1 MTGEAG
7 PRCLVASD
15 LAPWSPDATV
25 EGRLGAGIRDAVY
38 RVRLAGEPAV
48 VRRSSRAPASID
60 WELDLLEFLA
70 ANRFAV
76 PSVVRTAAG
85 ARHAGGVI
93 VTRWIGGRPPAGDD
107 DWRAVADE
115 LGRLHQLTVGWP
127 PRPGFRSA
135 RELITE
141 WRGGDIDLSRMPGAV
156 LRLVRAAWEDLP
168 GGPYPVVHGDPGPC
182 NVRLVD
188 GRVALLDWDEARVD
202 CPWFDL
208 ADLPVRVLDG
218 AAETPARAAAH
229 AWEAAN
235 GWILEPAYARW
246 RLGLLESF
254 RLTRASVLRPS

>member
-1 MTGEAG
+1 MVT
-7 PRCLVASD
+7 VSD
-15 LAPWSPDATV
+15 LAPWSGNATV
-25 EGRLGAGIRDAVY
+25 EGRLGAGVRDAGY

-48 VRRSSRAPASID
+48 ARRTNRPPASLE
-60 WELDLLEFLA
+60 WELDLLEFLE
-70 ANRFAV
+70 ANKFVV

-93 VTRWIGGRPPAGDD
+93 VTRWIDGRPPVSDD

-115 LGRLHQLTVGWP
+115 LGRLHRRTLGWP
-127 PRPGFRSA
+127 ARPGFRSA
-135 RELITE
+135 RELLTE
-141 WRGGDIDLSRMPGAV
+141 WRGGDVDLSPMPRSV
-156 LRLVRAAWEDLP
+156 LRLIRSAWEELP
-168 GGPYPVVHGDPGPC
+168 DEPYPVVHGDPGPS

-208 ADLPVRVLDG
+208 ADLPVRVLDE
-218 AAETPARAAAH
+218 AVEALARAAAHH

-235 GWILEPAYARW
+235 GWIVEPAYARW

-254 RLTRASVLRPS
+254 RLARASVLRPS

>member
-1 MTGEAG
+1 VTCETG
-7 PRCLVASD
+7 RCCLLASD

-48 VRRSSRAPASID
+48 ARRSKRAPASLE
-60 WELDLLEFLA
+60 WELDLVEFLG
-70 ANRFAV
+70 ANHFVV
-76 PSVVRTAAG
+76 PTVVRTAAG

-93 VTRWIGGRPPAGDD
+93 VTRWIDGRPPAGDD
-107 DWRAVADE
+107 DWRGVAAE
-115 LGRLHQLTVGWP
+115 LGRLHRLTLEWP
-127 PRPGFRSA
+127 ARPGFRSA
-135 RELITE
+135 RELLTE
-141 WRGGDIDLSRMPGAV
+141 WRGGDVDLSRMPRAV
-156 LRLVRAAWEDLP
+156 LRLIRSAWDDLP
-168 GGPYPVVHGDPGPC
+168 EGPYPVIHGDPGPS
-182 NVRLVD
+182 NVKLVD

-208 ADLPVRVLDG
+208 ADLPVRVLDEDVE
-218 AAETPARAAAH
+218 ARARAAAH

-235 GWILEPAYARW
+235 GWIVEPAYARW